1 LACIFSKDYQR
12 CAALEKAVSGS
23 AYTGLWPFN
32 DAIFA
37 DDEFAARKLTD
48 EAIPVEIGGD
58 LPAEHQLGI

>member
-1 LACIFSKDYQR
+1 M
-12 CAALEKAVSGS
+12 EKAVSGS